1 MIATRFRSILT
12 TGGAA
17 LVSQLLVLVTMPVT
31 ARVFDETAFGALGLV
46 VALSNILSVLAHL
59 GYAEAVLAADNHQDA
74 DRIVQLVY
82 WICGASIVP
91 VALLSWAAIR
101 FDILGY
107 GALPLWAIGFVVAQV
122 LFITLTF
129 VYQQRV
135 IRAEQYGLL
144 AKSHLALGAARCIGQ
159 LSMAL
164 ALANA
169 AGLMLAEVASRV
181 ATTLT
186 LYPSLPKAAVDP
198 AAGAGAAVLMPVA
211 RQQGV
216 FASHRAV
223 AISLNTLNLALPVLI
238 VSQHFSLVEVGAFSL
253 TLSVIYAPIGYVQ
266 KALGDVFTGTY
277 RSLLEVNLAQAR
289 RAILQMFA
297 LLTAMGLASGL
308 VLYIFGVPIFQLV
321 FGARWQLAG
330 QTASLFAPVIALM
343 VVIVPLATSL
353 NILGR
358 AGITLAFNLMRLAG
372 LIAVMLAVGPYG
384 LGLPADSAG
393 GGGRG
398 VRAVS
403 AYGMMIDCDKL
414 ACLAREFV
422 SHVEADF
429 KLFALATI
437 AYVFFIFEYIVYMQD
452 TYTLF

>member
-17 LVSQLLVLVTMPVT
+17 LVSQLLVLITMPVT

-59 GYAEAVLAADNHQDA
+59 GFAEAVLAADSHPEA

-82 WICGASIVP
+82 WICGACVAP

-107 GALPLWAIGFVVAQV
+107 GALPLWAIAFVVAQV
-122 LFITLTF
+122 VFITLTF

-144 AKSHLALGAARCIGQ
+144 AKSHLALGAARCVGQ

-164 ALANA
+164 AFATT

-186 LYPSLPKAAVDP
+186 LYPSLPKAPADP
-198 AAGAGAAVLMPVA
+198 DADAAALIPVA
-211 RQQGV
+211 RKHGV

-223 AISLNTLNLALPVLI
+223 AISLNTINLALPVLI
-238 VSQHFSLVEVGAFSL
+238 VSQHFSLVEVGAFTL

-277 RSLLEVNLAQAR
+277 RSLLEDDAKAAK
-289 RAILQMFA
+289 RAILQMFG

-308 VLYIFGVPIFQLV
+308 ILHFFGEPLFTLV
-321 FGARWQLAG
+321 FGAKWLLAG
-330 QTASLFAPVIALM
+330 QTASQFAPVIALM
-343 VVIVPLATSL
+343 VIIVPLATSL

-384 LGLPADSAG
+384 FDYRQTVQAI
-393 GGGRG
+393 
-398 VRAVS
+398 VVAVC
-403 AYGMMIDCDKL
+403 AP
-414 ACLAREFV
+414 
-422 SHVEADF
+422 
-429 KLFALATI
+429 
-437 AYVFFIFEYIVYMQD
+437 YIVYGILIAAVNMRAVREA
-452 TYTLF
+452 L